1 MFKTQICGCLLI
13 WIAWIVLPGRVSAQ
27 KRADFSR
34 SNLVAWCIVPFDAKQ
49 RGPEE
54 RAKML
59 HDLGITKLAYDWRE
73 QHIPTFDEELSAL
86 EKHDIKLEAFW
97 MTSGRNP
104 AGNPNVQAVFEFLER
119 NRVKTQLWLMMTEW
133 PGFEDLSQQDK
144 VKAMSSEIRYIAER
158 AGKLGCEVAL
168 YNHGGWFGEPENQVD
183 IIRHLNLDNVGMVY
197 NFHHAR
203 KHLSRFS
210 SFYPLMLPYLKCINL
225 AGLKKGDAGHFYRI
239 GQGDAEKDMIRQIWK
254 SSYRGPFGIINHDE
268 NKDAEKGLLEEIS
281 GLKWILYELGDKKAL
296 RTYHSI
302 EE

>member
-73 QHIPTFDEELSAL
+73 QHIPTFDEELRAL

-144 VKAMSSEIRYIAER
+144 VNAMSSEIRYIAER

-281 GLKWILYELGDKKAL
+281 GLKWILYELGDKRAL

>member
-239 GQGDAEKDMIRQIWK
+239 GQGDAEKDMIRQILK

-281 GLKWILYELGDKKAL
+281 GLKWILYELGDKRAL